1 MSHFPVSVLDEK
13 DVADEVVPL
22 LLDEFALLGTADD
35 VLESSETDDF
45 VVVCDAGVGLG
56 QLVSGANGSDYV
68 VLVGLGLF
76 GSNPRCRPF
85 GFGHVVVGRDDEA
98 S

>member
-1 MSHFPVSVLDEK
+1 MSVLGEK
-13 DVADEVVPL
+13 DVTDKVVPL

-35 VLESSETDDF
+35 VLKSSETDDF
-45 VVVCDAGVGLG
+45 VVACDADVGLG
-56 QLVSGANGSDYV
+56 QLVSGANGSDCV